1 MERTVRLDSEPY
13 NEFLRCLSVLRE
25 VCNDVDMRGGF
36 IRQRSNDNGSIFEM
50 DVNLLVED
58 ISMPLSNLSEKLELL
73 KMFSDEEVQID
84 IDDHSVS
91 FIDRYSILKFDCPA
105 LEFLDNKF
113 MNENELNNI
122 FTLDDEKIIIDYEL
136 PTVVTDRI
144 RIVSKGFN
152 VTTVQIN
159 FEGETFSLSTRNQ
172 AKDQYAKFISEITA
186 NVVIESGSSNL
197 VVTPFVVDH
206 TSDISFKMYESSK
219 EGIFINKFSTDIG
232 DVPVAVYTRS
242 SLIQEEE

>member
-1 MERTVRLDSEPY
+1 MEKTVGLGSEPY

-25 VCNDVDMRGGF
+25 VCNDVDIRGGF

-50 DVNLLVED
+50 DVNPLVED
-58 ISMPLSNLSEKLELL
+58 INMPLSNLSEKLELL
-73 KMFSDEEVQID
+73 KMFSDEEVQIA
-84 IDDHSVS
+84 IDDYSVS

-113 MNENELNNI
+113 MGENELNNI
-122 FTLDDEKIIIDYEL
+122 FTLDDEKIMVDYEL
-136 PTVVTDRI
+136 PTTVTDRI

-159 FEGETFSLSTRNQ
+159 FEGETISLSTRNQ
-172 AKDQYAKFISEITA
+172 AKDQYARFISGVDA

-197 VVTPFVVDH
+197 VVTPFIIDH

-232 DVPVAVYTRS
+232 DVAVSIYTRS